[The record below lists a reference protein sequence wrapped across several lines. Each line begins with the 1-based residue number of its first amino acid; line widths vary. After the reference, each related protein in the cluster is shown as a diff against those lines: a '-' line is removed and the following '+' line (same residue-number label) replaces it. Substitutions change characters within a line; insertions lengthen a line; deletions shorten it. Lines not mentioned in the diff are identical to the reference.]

1 MKKKFNK
8 GKLIKILLLSA
19 ASVYVI
25 GVFIAQQKTLNSYKT
40 EQSYLT
46 SQIQDQK
53 EQKEELLSIKDN
65 VNSPEYI
72 EAMARDKLGMY
83 LPNERVYIDINK

>member
-8 GKLIKILLLSA
+8 GKLIRILLICGLA
-19 ASVYVI
+19 IYAI

-40 EQSYLT
+40 EQAYLAD
-46 SQIQDQK
+46 QIQ
-53 EQKEELLSIKDN
+53 EQNEYKQELVSVKDN

-72 EAMARDKLGMY
+72 EEMARDKLGMY
-83 LPNERVYIDINK
+83 YPNERVYIDVNQ